1 MQEPIETGIP
11 TQTPASSTE
20 DLDREITAESTVIL
34 YRGVP
39 TSAFGH
45 VVASSFVC
53 FGLEPVTEFS
63 RLLLW
68 WLVMVTATCTRLGFA
83 FTFLRRWPDISDD
96 RIGFWSQS
104 FFVMA
109 LAQTCLW
116 GAGAV
121 FLWPD
126 SIAYRSLLVAVLSG
140 VIAASSITLAIHR
153 QSFWIYCLPIAAPT
167 LYMLLTLGGRL
178 EYTLAALLVLFSGL
192 LLVTVN
198 NLASM
203 FIEGIKLRSALE
215 ALSRTDPLTQLA
227 NRRGFDEFL
236 NEIWHQSV
244 RTSQA
249 IGYLLI
255 DVDKFKDYNDRYGHP
270 RGDEA
275 LRQLADVLRQVA
287 SRSTDMCARIGGEE
301 FVILMAAT
309 DQEGSLQVAAEVQSQ
324 LSKEN
329 IVYATSPTGSL
340 TVSIGIN
347 SLVPGRDTSLETFIE
362 AQTRPS
368 TGRRTW
374 GETG

>member
-1 MQEPIETGIP
+1 MSPI
-11 TQTPASSTE
+11 
-20 DLDREITAESTVIL
+20 
-34 YRGVP
+34 
-39 TSAFGH
+39 
-45 VVASSFVC
+45 
-53 FGLEPVTEFS
+53 
-63 RLLLW
+63 
-68 WLVMVTATCTRLGFA
+68 
-83 FTFLRRWPDISDD
+83 
-96 RIGFWSQS
+96 
-104 FFVMA
+104 
-109 LAQTCLW
+109 
-116 GAGAV
+116 
-121 FLWPD
+121 
-126 SIAYRSLLVAVLSG
+126 
-140 VIAASSITLAIHR
+140 
-153 QSFWIYCLPIAAPT
+153 
-167 LYMLLTLGGRL
+167 
-178 EYTLAALLVLFSGL
+178 
-192 LLVTVN
+192 
-198 NLASM
+198 
-203 FIEGIKLRSALE
+203 
-215 ALSRTDPLTQLA
+215 
-227 NRRGFDEFL
+227 
-236 NEIWHQSV
+236 
-244 RTSQA
+244 
-249 IGYLLI
+249 YLLI